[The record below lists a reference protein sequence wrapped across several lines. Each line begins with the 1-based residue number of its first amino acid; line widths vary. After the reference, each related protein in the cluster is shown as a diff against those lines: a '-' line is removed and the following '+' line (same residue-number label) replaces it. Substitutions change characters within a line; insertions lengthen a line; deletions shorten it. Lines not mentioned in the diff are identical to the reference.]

1 MMADAEKATEK
12 TSYEKGAEEKLRELG
27 NKIDELV
34 KKASVL
40 EGDVRKKLSA
50 QINSLKTQRAD
61 VEKKLRDLKGRGS
74 LAWTDVRD
82 GFDKAFKE
90 LDGSFKNAVKR
101 FK

>member
-1 MMADAEKATEK
+1 MADAEKT
-12 TSYEKGAEEKLRELG
+12 TYEKGAEEKLRELG

-40 EGDVRKKLSA
+40 EEGVRKKLSA
-50 QINSLKTQRAD
+50 QIDTLKTQRS
-61 VEKKLRDLKGRGS
+61 ELENKLRDLKGRSS

-82 GFDKAFKE
+82 GFDKALRE